1 MTIIYQSSQRYERD
15 YVFSIS
21 YNYFVFLTY
30 VYTTITNCTTSICK
44 LFFFTCIHSFIHT
57 SPFIPLF
64 ISSILFIHSFH
75 SFIAIIHPIH
85 PSHPP
90 IYMYSF
96 LHLYIHPSIRPLINY
111 YCSSFFQLMYGH
123 HLQYQHILSLVKLL
137 KVY

>member
-75 SFIAIIHPIH
+75 SCIAIIHPIH
-85 PSHPP
+85 PSHSSIP
-90 IYMYSF
+90 F
-96 LHLYIHPSIRPLINY
+96 IHPIHPFTCIHSFIYIFIHLSVHSSITIVLHF
-111 YCSSFFQLMYGH
+111 SSLCMVIISSTSIF
-123 HLQYQHILSLVKLL
+123 
-137 KVY
+137 